1 MCLGHRNLSRKARN
15 FLALGNL
22 CMFTGI
28 VLSRYSGSGSA
39 QHANTMH
46 FLAGFLLGIAIA
58 FLTAAMYNARR
69 DQHTA

>member
-22 CMFTGI
+22 CMFTGL

-46 FLAGFLLGIAIA
+46 FLTGFLLGIAIA